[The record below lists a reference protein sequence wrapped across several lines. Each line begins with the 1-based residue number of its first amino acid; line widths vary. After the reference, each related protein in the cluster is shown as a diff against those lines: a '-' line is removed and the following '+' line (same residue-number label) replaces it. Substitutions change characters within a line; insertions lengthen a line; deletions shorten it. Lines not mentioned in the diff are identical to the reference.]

1 MDNTNN
7 SNQTIKEGEI
17 YKKNVGMEGRRISVR
32 IIEITVMMMIITTAY
47 LGLTT
52 YEEVLILSLFY
63 KWGN

>member
-1 MDNTNN
+1 MR
-7 SNQTIKEGEI
+7 
-17 YKKNVGMEGRRISVR
+17 YPKKCWDGRKKDRVR

>member
-32 IIEITVMMMIITTAY
+32 IIEITVMMMITTAY

>member
-17 YKKNVGMEGRRISVR
+17 YKKKCWDGRTKDRVR
-32 IIEITVMMMIITTAY
+32 IIEITVMMMITTAY